1 VHSKCAEIDKLIPE
15 FMGVSQAVLQNVIFC
30 HQEESNWI
38 LGEPKVL
45 KDKFDAIF
53 ASTRYSKALEQ
64 VKKTQ
69 AELKITLK
77 DFEKDEAQQKEIK
90 RHAYEFKQN
99 LRKRQAESEDTK
111 KKKLELQA
119 DIKKEQEQLDR
130 CHQGLRR
137 YTEYDEFRKESKQK
151 IETWKQEE
159 GKLSSRIGSNALAES
174 DDELRKAKRD
184 LEKQIQDNESA
195 KRRHRDEV

>member
-1 VHSKCAEIDKLIPE
+1 
-15 FMGVSQAVLQNVIFC
+15 M
-30 HQEESNWI
+30 
-38 LGEPKVL
+38 
-45 KDKFDAIF
+45 
-53 ASTRYSKALEQ
+53 
-64 VKKTQ
+64 
-69 AELKITLK
+69 
-77 DFEKDEAQQKEIK
+77 
-90 RHAYEFKQN
+90 
-99 LRKRQAESEDTK
+99 
-111 KKKLELQA
+111 
-119 DIKKEQEQLDR
+119 DR